1 MIDNAGRAKD
11 CEYLIRLAKRDDC
24 IRRLVTHSLLERHLI
39 PRGSI
44 ARKKPVSTTPLPYPL
59 SLTPLTAVRTTFSY
73 TGHPINR
80 AYHSHNNL

>member
-24 IRRLVTHSLLERHLI
+24 IRRLVTHSLILRS
-39 PRGSI
+39 SI
-44 ARKKPVSTTPLPYPL
+44 ARKKPVSTTPLPYPV